1 MIVRENNECINAYFD
16 DNNLYKIVLSIV
28 TFRFRQAKAKLDM
41 ANQILTSVHF
51 VHVLL
56 FFTGWKEMQT
66 LPYLE
71 EMYEFK
77 HFIYI

>member
-1 MIVRENNECINAYFD
+1 MNA
-16 DNNLYKIVLSIV
+16 LMPILI

-41 ANQILTSVHF
+41 ANQILTLAHF

-56 FFTGWKEMQT
+56 FFTGWKDMQT